1 MAKFIVNGAKK
12 KLTGEIPV
20 AGSKNAGLKA
30 FAAALLTGDEVVLQ
44 NIPAIEDIA
53 RMRDLLAALG
63 VKIEAVGDH
72 AFAVQAAE
80 LSSTNFDSEIAKRLR
95 SSIVLTGPILARF
108 GRVSFPYPGGCVIG
122 KRPIDVFLNGY
133 EKMGAKIAERE
144 SGAGFEITAKRL
156 KGAEIFFRVVSV
168 TGTETLM
175 MAATLA
181 SGRTVLRNAALEPEI
196 VALADF
202 LKSCGAEISGAGTHT
217 IVIDGVD
224 KLHGGTY
231 YNPPD
236 RIETGSFVALGAL
249 FGKDLRVTGC
259 APLEVASLLDHLEA
273 MGVEVKRGKDWL
285 EVSRPKT
292 LRTVDIK
299 THEYPG
305 FPTDLQ
311 APFSILLTQAKGTSL
326 MFETVFEGRL
336 GYIEDLKRMGADIAL
351 YDTHRA
357 AFNGPAVLRGR
368 EMESPD
374 LRAGLAF
381 IMAASVAKGESIIHN
396 AYIIDRGYERIEERL
411 RAIGVDIRREE

>member
-1 MAKFIVNGAKK
+1 MAKFIVKGATK
-12 KLTGEIPV
+12 KLTGAIAV

-30 FAAALLTGDEVVLQ
+30 FAAALLMGDEVILQ

-53 RMRDLLAALG
+53 RIQDLLTALG
-63 VKIEAVGDH
+63 VKIEKIGDH
-72 AFAVQAAE
+72 AFSVRAAE

-133 EKMGAKIAERE
+133 KKMGAKIVERE
-144 SGAGFEITAKRL
+144 GGAGFEITAKRL

-181 SGRTVLRNAALEPEI
+181 SGRTVLHNAALEPEI
-196 VALADF
+196 KTLADF
-202 LKSCGAEISGAGTHT
+202 LNQCGAEISGAGTST
-217 IVIDGVD
+217 IVIDGVE

-236 RIETGSFVALGAL
+236 RIETGSFAVLGAL
-249 FGKDLRVTGC
+249 LGKDLRVTGC
-259 APLEVASLLDHLEA
+259 LPQEVASVLDHLEA
-273 MGVEVKRGKDWL
+273 MGVKVTRGKDWL

-292 LRTVDIK
+292 LSAVDIK

-336 GYIEDLKRMGADIAL
+336 GYIEDLKRMGAEIVA

-381 IMAASVAKGESIIHN
+381 VMAASVAKGESIIHN

-411 RAIGVDIRREE
+411 RAIGIDIRREA

>member
-12 KLTGEIPV
+12 KLTGEISV

-44 NIPAIEDIA
+44 NIPVIEDIA
-53 RMRDLLAALG
+53 RMCDLLAALG
-63 VKIEAVGDH
+63 VKIESVGDR
-72 AFAVQAAE
+72 AFAVRAAE

-108 GRVSFPYPGGCVIG
+108 GHASFPYPGGCVIG
-122 KRPIDVFLNGY
+122 KRPIDVFLKGY
-133 EKMGAKIAERE
+133 EKMGAKIIERE
-144 SGAGFEITAKRL
+144 DGSGFEISAKRL
-156 KGAEIFFRVVSV
+156 RGAEIFFRVVSV

-181 SGRTVLRNAALEPEI
+181 KGRTVLHNAALEPEI
-196 VALADF
+196 VALAEF
-202 LKSCGAEISGAGTHT
+202 LRVCGAEITGAGTPT
-217 IVIDGVD
+217 IVIDGVE

-236 RIETGSFVALGAL
+236 RIETGSFAALGAL
-249 FGKDLRVTGC
+249 CGKNLRITGC
-259 APLEVASLLDHLEA
+259 APLEIMSLLDHLGA
-273 MGVEVKRGKDWL
+273 MGVAIARGKDWL
-285 EVSRPKT
+285 EVSRPKV
-292 LRTVDIK
+292 LRAVDIK

-336 GYIEDLKRMGADIAL
+336 GYAEDLKRMGANIVV
-351 YDTHRA
+351 YDTQRA
-357 AFNGPAVLRGR
+357 AFNGPSALRGR

-381 IMAASVAKGESIIHN
+381 IMAAAVAKGESIIHN

-411 RAIGVDIRREE
+411 RAIGVDIKRAE